1 MILLRTFITLDKD
14 NIQKTIKTKN
24 ANVANAFEI
33 IARDNNLLLH
43 WSDEKD
49 PN

>member
-1 MILLRTFITLDKD
+1 MILLRTFIRVDK
-14 NIQKTIKTKN
+14 IQKTIKTKN

-33 IARDNNLLLH
+33 IAGDNNLLLH
-43 WSDEKD
+43 WSDEKE

>member
-1 MILLRTFITLDKD
+1 MILLRTFITVDK
-14 NIQKTIKTKN
+14 IQKTIKTKN
-24 ANVANAFEI
+24 ANVANALEI